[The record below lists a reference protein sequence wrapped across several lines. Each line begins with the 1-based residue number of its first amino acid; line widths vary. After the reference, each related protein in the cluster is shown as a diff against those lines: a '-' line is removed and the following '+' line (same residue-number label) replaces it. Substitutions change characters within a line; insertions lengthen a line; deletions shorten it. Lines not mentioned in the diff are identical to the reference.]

1 MLIHYTKLMPSIKLS
16 SKTCLLTIISCGS
29 TFVGSLSVQ
38 AATFSSA
45 QNSLVL
51 TNFSISPFNPTAQS
65 DRNAVAIS
73 GDASAV
79 VNSNADGI
87 QNFVI
92 DNRDINNPIAF
103 LSTNFKTNATGKGLK
118 YSGQATTF
126 SEATANFSI
135 AANQILS
142 FDFQLTLD
150 INNKIDSLLDGSIA
164 TFSGISFSL
173 FDSTNEGFLGGVRIL
188 GNLTTNLAQGFN
200 NDFLDPRATPNISI
214 TNFFIDNFFGNNQE
228 FGQII
233 LAGKYQNFFAN
244 PTQVQLV
251 ANTSNQSCIQAP
263 KTINPCQKV
272 PESDN
277 TWALIFGFWG
287 LGLFSRL
294 IKRNRMVEA

>member
-1 MLIHYTKLMPSIKLS
+1 MSSIKLS
-16 SKTCLLTIISCGS
+16 SKTCLLTIISLGS
-29 TFVGSLSVQ
+29 NFVGGLSVQ

-45 QNSLVL
+45 QNSLFL
-51 TNFSISPFNPTAQS
+51 NNFSISPFNPTAQS
-65 DRNAVAIS
+65 SRNAVAIS

-103 LSTNFKTNATGKGLK
+103 LNTNFQTNATGEGLK
-118 YSGQATTF
+118 YFGQATTF

-142 FDFQLTLD
+142 FDFQLSLN
-150 INNKIDSLLDGSIA
+150 INNEVNSWLDGSVA

-173 FDSTNEGFLGGVRIL
+173 FDSANEEFLGGVRIL

-200 NDFLDPRATPNISI
+200 NDFLDPRATSNISI
-214 TNFFIDNFFGNNQE
+214 TNFFIDNSFGNNQE

-244 PTQVQLV
+244 STQVKLI
-251 ANTSNQSCIQAP
+251 ASTINQSCVQAP

-277 TWALIFGFWG
+277 TVALIFGF
-287 LGLFSRL
+287 LGLSLFAQL
-294 IKRNRMVEA
+294 IKRNRIKETQVS